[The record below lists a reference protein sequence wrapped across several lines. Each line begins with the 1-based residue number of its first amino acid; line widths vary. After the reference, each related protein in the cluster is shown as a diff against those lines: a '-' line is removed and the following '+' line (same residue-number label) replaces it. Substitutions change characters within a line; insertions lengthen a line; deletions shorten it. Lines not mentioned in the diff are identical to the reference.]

1 LPKTAPS
8 PKRIWVYFAI
18 SEQKMG
24 FKKSKSFE
32 SIFGFQ
38 KSIEIASIFK
48 ECVDTLFLLL
58 KKLCA
63 LNRKC
68 CGHDTFQKIQTMQHQ
83 SRH

>member
-1 LPKTAPS
+1 M
-8 PKRIWVYFAI
+8 IWVNFAI
-18 SEQKMG
+18 SEQKID
-24 FKKSKSFE
+24 FKNHFCVLKKSKSFE
-32 SIFGFQ
+32 RIFGFQ